1 MKPKFK
7 TVRAWDQAQ
16 VLMQPI
22 FIRLVDNIRKKLEDS
37 TWKGT
42 YTEKQHPVPGYEL
55 TLTRSQESYTFNLW
69 EMCYRICFRNY
80 QITHADNTP
89 VEVEIDTHLFDPET
103 GEVDWNQIEDK
114 TKAVV
119 DEIFSTLPSL

>member
-7 TVRAWDQAQ
+7 DIAAWEQAQ
-16 VLMQPI
+16 QLMQPI

-42 YTEKQHPVPGYEL
+42 YEERQNPVPGYEL

-69 EMCYRICFRNY
+69 EMCYSICFQNY
-80 QITHADNTP
+80 QITHAPHTP
-89 VEVEIDTHLFDPET
+89 VEVEIDTDLFQVET
-103 GEVDWNQIEDK
+103 GDIDWNKIEAK
-114 TKAVV
+114 TKQVV
-119 DEIFSTLPSL
+119 EEVFATLPSL